1 MGSSSKE
8 LLHLVHKSSSTTSS
22 NAVLYL
28 RFRVFLPMCTVFLF
42 FLPKY
47 TSLLYVEENR
57 KSHTI
62 KQRSPQLM
70 ETTGVWQWT
79 MMVLSSEHDSS
90 RQCFCPT
97 CPESETIDDHVSRVI
112 ELS

>member
-1 MGSSSKE
+1 MLFSISD
-8 LLHLVHKSSSTTSS
+8 
-22 NAVLYL
+22 
-28 RFRVFLPMCTVFLF
+28 FVFFSPCVQF
-42 FLPKY
+42 FYFSCRNY

-79 MMVLSSEHDSS
+79 MMVLSSEHGSS

>member
-42 FLPKY
+42 FLPKLHFFIVCKRE
-47 TSLLYVEENR
+47 SQE
-57 KSHTI
+57 SHHQTEKPPTDGNYGHSQHYDI
-62 KQRSPQLM
+62 
-70 ETTGVWQWT
+70 E
-79 MMVLSSEHDSS
+79 VLAGNDSS
-90 RQCFCPT
+90 
-97 CPESETIDDHVSRVI
+97 VI
-112 ELS
+112 EMDLMLVCSCEGVAAA